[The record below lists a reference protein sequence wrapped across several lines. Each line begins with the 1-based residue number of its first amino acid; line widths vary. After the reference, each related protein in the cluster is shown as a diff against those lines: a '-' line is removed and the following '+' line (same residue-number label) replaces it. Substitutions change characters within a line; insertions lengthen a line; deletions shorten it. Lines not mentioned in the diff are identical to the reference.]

1 MRKIGESVKTKI
13 INVSITS
20 INYSVGRSLKKSMNK
35 FFIDMVNDSLSK
47 TTNISVGRL
56 VYTLIWRTI
65 INNKKMS

>member
-35 FFIDMVNDSLSK
+35 FFIEMVNDSLSK
-47 TTNISVGRL
+47 TTNSSVGRL

>member
-47 TTNISVGRL
+47 TTNSSVGRL